1 LPEVKPAAGNGIPF
15 SATQED
21 LQQKV
26 KTPEAGARLND
37 AHNLEWTVV
46 MNPLEGKEFVV
57 KYGVECP
64 PSETVEYVERY
75 PA

>member
-1 LPEVKPAAGNGIPF
+1 LPEVKPPSGNGLP
-15 SATQED
+15 SSGTQED
-21 LQQKV
+21 LQQKA
-26 KTPEAGARLND
+26 KIPEAGARLND

-46 MNPLEGKEFVV
+46 INPLEGKEFVV
-57 KYGVECP
+57 KYGVEYP